1 MKAHWA
7 LIIGYIID
15 DSDRFHVIAR
25 HGKARN
31 LAIWSLKELAES
43 NSNLMQNAQPKDYPK
58 EQFVIP
64 EGGIAGNLGLRN
76 KVIIVK
82 GLKNLTRRTVI

>member
-7 LIIGYIID
+7 LLVGYLID
-15 DSDRFHVIAR
+15 ENGNFHVIAR

-31 LAIWSLKELAES
+31 LAIWNLKDLAES
-43 NSNLMQNAQPKDYPK
+43 NSNLEENAQPKGFPD

-64 EGGIAGNLGLRN
+64 EGGIAGDFGLRN

-82 GLKNLTRRTVI
+82 GLQKLDRITIV